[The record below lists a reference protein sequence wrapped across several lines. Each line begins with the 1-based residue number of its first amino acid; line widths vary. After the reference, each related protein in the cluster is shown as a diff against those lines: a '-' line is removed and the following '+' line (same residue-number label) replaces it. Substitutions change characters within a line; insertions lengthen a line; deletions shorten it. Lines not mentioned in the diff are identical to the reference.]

1 MKTELIAPAGS
12 LEKLEYAIEYGADAV
27 YCGIPEFSLRVKI
40 NKFTK
45 SDLKKAIKF
54 AHQKG
59 KKIYITVNIL
69 SHNRHLVKLAKYL
82 AIFKENMPDAFVV
95 ADIGT
100 MQEIKEI
107 LPAAKFHLSTQ
118 ANCTNWQ
125 TAKFFYELG
134 FKRIVL
140 ARELTLPEIAEIH
153 RRVPKLEL
161 ESFVHGA
168 MCMSYSGRC
177 LLSAWQVERSANL
190 GDCTQ
195 PCRWK
200 YYMMEEKRP
209 GEYIPVEEDNQG
221 TYIMN
226 SKDLCLVRYLD
237 KLAKAGVSSF
247 KIEGRS
253 KSAYYVAAVTKVYRQ
268 VIDSQFDK
276 KIIKEMEKELAKV
289 TNREYTTGF
298 ILGNEKYSRQNM
310 KSAHADSTHLFV
322 GQVLDSKF
330 NKKLGK
336 FETTI
341 RPHNYLCVGDEI
353 EILQPHQLSVKHKIA
368 KIIDK
373 KDGNELKSA
382 HGGNKQI
389 IVLDMDCEVE
399 KMAVLR
405 KEK

>member
-12 LEKLEYAIEYGADAV
+12 LEKLKYAMEYGADAV

-45 SDLKKAIKF
+45 SDLKKAIEY
-54 AHQKG
+54 AHARG
-59 KKIYITVNIL
+59 KKIYITINIL
-69 SHNRHLVKLAKYL
+69 SHNRHLAKLSKYL
-82 AIFKENMPDAFVV
+82 AIFKDNMPDAFVV

-100 MQEIKEI
+100 MQEIKKI
-107 LPAAKFHLSTQ
+107 LTRAKFHLSTQ

-125 TAKFFYELG
+125 TAKFYYDLG

-140 ARELTLPEIAEIH
+140 ARELTLLEIAEIH
-153 RRVPKLEL
+153 RKVPKLEL

-177 LLSAWQVERSANL
+177 LLSSWQVERSANL

-200 YYMMEEKRP
+200 YYMVEDKRRDQ
-209 GEYIPVEEDNQG
+209 YIPIEEDKQG

-226 SKDLCLVRYLD
+226 SKDLCLAGYLD

-253 KSAYYVAAVTKVYRQ
+253 KSVYYVAAVTKIYRQ
-268 VIDSQFDK
+268 IINSHYDK
-276 KIIKEMEKELAKV
+276 KIIAKAEKELAKI

-298 ILGNEKYSRQNM
+298 ILGKEKYSRQNTR
-310 KSAHADSTHLFV
+310 SSHADSTHLFV
-322 GQVLDSKF
+322 GQVLSVKK
-330 NKKLGK
+330 NKKY
-336 FETTI
+336 EVI
-341 RPHNYLCVGDEI
+341 VCPHNYLCVGDEV
-353 EILQPHQLSVKHKIA
+353 EFLQPHQPTIKHKITE
-368 KIIDK
+368 IIDK
-373 KDGNELKSA
+373 RNGNTLKSA

-389 IVLDMDCEVE
+389 IVVSLDCDVE
-399 KMAVLR
+399 EMSVLR

>member
-1 MKTELIAPAGS
+1 MNSELIAPAGS
-12 LEKLEYAIEYGADAV
+12 LEKLKYAIEYGADAV

-45 SDLKKAIKF
+45 SDLKKAIEY
-54 AHQKG
+54 AHQRS

-69 SHNRHLVKLAKYL
+69 SHNRHLAKLAKYL
-82 AIFKENMPDAFVV
+82 AVFKDNMPDAFVV

-100 MQEIKEI
+100 MQEIKRI
-107 LPAAKFHLSTQ
+107 LPQAKFHLSTQ

-125 TAKFFYELG
+125 TAKFYYDLG

-153 RRVPKLEL
+153 KRVPKLEL

-209 GEYIPVEEDNQG
+209 GEYVPIEEDDKG

-226 SKDLCLVRYLD
+226 SKDLCLAGYLD

-253 KSAYYVAAVTKVYRQ
+253 KSVYYVSAVVKIYRQ
-268 VIDSQFDK
+268 IIDSSFNK
-276 KIIKEMEKELAKV
+276 KVVKKMEEELAKI

-298 ILGNEKYSRQNM
+298 ILGTEKYSRQNM

-322 GQVLDSKF
+322 GQILEVKKDKKSK
-330 NKKLGK
+330 K
-336 FETTI
+336 FVVVV
-341 RPHNYLCVGDEI
+341 RPHNYLCVGDEV
-353 EILQPHQLSVKHKIA
+353 EILQPHQPSVNYKITEM
-368 KIIDK
+368 IDK
-373 KDGNELKSA
+373 RSGNKLKSA

-389 IVLDMDCEVE
+389 IVLYLDCEVE
-399 KMAVLR
+399 EMSVLR